1 MTDFNSFLEAS
12 PYVAGTA
19 ALAGGGARA
28 LKGIYDM
35 VTRQDPEAAPVSVA
49 HTELPL
55 AHVPVP
61 VSNDEA
67 EELRRKGIKV
77 RRVLKTAFEMP
88 SFNVNPAEALGL
100 GALGTGAGI
109 AGWKFTNWLMN
120 RSRQG
125 AVTEEKERVKNRIR
139 NLLNDTPDENDET
152 LHAHMK
158 AAEDVYFM
166 KKSQSKNAGVWNS
179 VPGSDAVNTLAAL
192 VGGSLVF
199 SGMRAYNQARA
210 GSESSAKIQGLK
222 NLLRKKKTEPPMAIA
237 EPVEYVDSQPAPV
250 QPMAA

>member
-12 PYVAGTA
+12 PYVLGTA

-55 AHVPVP
+55 THVPVP
-61 VSNDEA
+61 VSGSEA
-67 EELRRKGIKV
+67 DELRRKGIKV
-77 RRVLKTAFEMP
+77 RRVLKTAVEIP

-100 GALGTGAGI
+100 GALATGAGI
-109 AGWKFTNWLMN
+109 GGWKFTNWLLN
-120 RSRQG
+120 RSRQN
-125 AVTEEKERVKNRIR
+125 AVMEEKERVKNRIKG
-139 NLLNDTPDENDET
+139 LLNDTPDEDDET

-158 AAEDVYFM
+158 AAEDIYFL
-166 KKSQSKNAGVWNS
+166 KRAHSKDASAWNY

-199 SGMRAYNQARA
+199 SGMRAYNKAQA
-210 GSESSAKIQGLK
+210 GSESAAKIQSLK